1 MENSLS
7 AGKLA
12 NPTVYYKTVRLR
24 ETVPY
29 FGNQDSHND
38 HRSTESLG
46 RQKWLK
52 WGKHLP
58 QRGNLLSFRDSNK
71 SIIIQ
76 NHQSFISSI
85 DGP

>member
-1 MENSLS
+1 MENGLS

-52 WGKHLP
+52 WGETFTPAGKLIKFP
-58 QRGNLLSFRDSNK
+58 GL
-71 SIIIQ
+71 
-76 NHQSFISSI
+76 
-85 DGP
+85 